1 VPCAACGTENRAASR
16 FCDNCGAPLEANCPA
31 CGEPNRSDARFCAS
45 CGATLAAG
53 APAAA
58 ATQPATAER
67 RLVSVLFTDAWLA
80 HSEAAVAALD
90 GRPEE
95 AAAAFSDAITRLRSL
110 GQMFAAAATGA
121 IDAAVVLPGDPKV
134 RALAE
139 EARPLLVE
147 LRARPYLDKLDEALA
162 ASPSVE
168 RASSVEARS
177 EAPTGG

>member
-1 VPCAACGTENRAASR
+1 VGASERAST
-16 FCDNCGAPLEANCPA
+16 D
-31 CGEPNRSDARFCAS
+31 DARS
-45 CGATLAAG
+45 T
-53 APAAA
+53 
-58 ATQPATAER
+58 
-67 RLVSVLFTDAWLA
+67 
-80 HSEAAVAALD
+80 
-90 GRPEE
+90 
-95 AAAAFSDAITRLRSL
+95 DAITRLRSL
-110 GQMFAAAATGA
+110 GQMFAAATGA